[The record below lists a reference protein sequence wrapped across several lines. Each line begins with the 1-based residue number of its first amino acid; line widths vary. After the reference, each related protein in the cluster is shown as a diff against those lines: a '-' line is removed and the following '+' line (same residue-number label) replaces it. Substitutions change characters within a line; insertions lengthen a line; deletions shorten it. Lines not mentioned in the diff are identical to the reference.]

1 MTDVNEILDFEDDT
15 EFDSVDVIDT
25 DEVVVEN

>member
-15 EFDSVDVIDT
+15 EFDSVEVIET

>member
-15 EFDSVDVIDT
+15 EFDSVEVNDI
-25 DEVVVEN
+25 DEVAVEN

>member
-15 EFDSVDVIDT
+15 EFDSVDVIET